1 MVHVDKGARGRTA
14 AETNNLTV
22 AIQQA
27 RSKLIKMVQKESKMA
42 NVGKQ
47 QPEFMHNLGF
57 K

>member
-27 RSKLIKMVQKESKMA
+27 RSKLIKMVQKESKIA